1 MVKQAFTSIALIMA
15 MLLVLA
21 SCGEEGQIESQ
32 SNDLDDAAEVSA
44 LSEVHEDTAVQEA
57 PSSES
62 TEPTY
67 MLRTKTMIQ
76 YPTSSEDTPFLAMT
90 SYSYDAQGNLL
101 EEQYESHGNDRDR
114 AYSTTYSYDESGN
127 ILSEECPAWDDLT
140 LYTYDAHGTLTA
152 KSEAT
157 RFGTF
162 YYEYLAYDEA
172 GRPTTVVERY
182 SEENKREN
190 AESGRDEA
198 DVITWKYSY
207 DAAGHTVSETKIY
220 SDAQGVLYTST
231 ITREYNPESG
241 LLLQE
246 IEDYTGRSLFYKTTT
261 SYTYDSWGN
270 VLRKEITD
278 QNGNTSYLTHTY
290 TYDLA
295 GNVLTDTC
303 TQVSG
308 TLISYASNGEVTN
321 YQYYPNVNS
330 TPTVT
335 NYSYDASGNCIATLN
350 FASFGITQN
359 SYLYDSHGNLIQ
371 EENGY
376 YASDGSTQQSR
387 VVTSYEY
394 IAVP

>member
-1 MVKQAFTSIALIMA
+1 
-15 MLLVLA
+15 
-21 SCGEEGQIESQ
+21 
-32 SNDLDDAAEVSA
+32 
-44 LSEVHEDTAVQEA
+44 
-57 PSSES
+57 
-62 TEPTY
+62 
-67 MLRTKTMIQ
+67 MIQ
-76 YPTSSEDTPFLAMT
+76 YPTSSEESPFVAT
-90 SYSYDAQGNLL
+90 TTYSYDAQGNLL

-127 ILSEECPAWDDLT
+127 ILSEECPAWRRRI

-198 DVITWKYSY
+198 DVITRKYSY

-295 GNVLTDTC
+295 GNVISRSTGNDGDGLLEYRYGNNGELTEILYNGTAIYHC
-303 TQVSG
+303 GYTQRGKLAYETFGNCMRSSYKYNTADYLTEING
-308 TLISYASNGEVTN
+308 TWLSQKISYFEGTRAKKGGQIAGVQTRTYKDGNRS
-321 YQYYPNVNS
+321 S
-330 TPTVT
+330 TGLSMYRGQTV
-335 NYSYDASGNCIATLN
+335 
-350 FASFGITQN
+350 
-359 SYLYDSHGNLIQ
+359 
-371 EENGY
+371 
-376 YASDGSTQQSR
+376 
-387 VVTSYEY
+387 
-394 IAVP
+394 

>member
-1 MVKQAFTSIALIMA
+1 MVKQAFTSIALIIA

-21 SCGEEGQIESQ
+21 GCGEEGQIESQ
-32 SNDLDDAAEVSA
+32 SNGLDSAAEAPA
-44 LSEVHEDTAVQEA
+44 LSETQEDTAEQGEQPFEDA
-57 PSSES
+57 
-62 TEPTY
+62 EPTY

-76 YPTSSEDTPFLAMT
+76 YPTSSEESPFVAT
-90 SYSYDAQGNLL
+90 TTYSYDAQGNLL

-114 AYSTTYSYDESGN
+114 VYSTTYSYDESGN

-172 GRPTTVVERY
+172 GRPITVVERY

-198 DVITWKYSY
+198 DVITRKYSY
-207 DAAGHTVSETKIY
+207 DDAGHTVFETNIY
-220 SDAQGVLYTST
+220 SDAAGVLYTST
-231 ITREYNPESG
+231 TTREYDPESG

-261 SYTYDSWGN
+261 SYTYDSRAN
-270 VLRKEITD
+270 VLRKETTD
-278 QNGNTSYLTHTY
+278 QNGNTYYLTHTY

-295 GNVLTDTC
+295 GNVLTDTR
-303 TQVSG
+303 TSVGGALYSFG
-308 TLISYASNGEVTN
+308 TNGEVTN
-321 YQYYPNVNS
+321 YQYYPNTDN
-330 TPTVT
+330 TPAVT
-335 NYSYDASGNCIATLN
+335 NYSYDVSGNCIATLN
-350 FASFGITQN
+350 FASIGITQN
-359 SYLYDSHGNLIQ
+359 TYLYDSHGNLIQ
-371 EENGY
+371 EESGY
-376 YASDGSTQQSR
+376 YASDGSTRQSR

>member
-1 MVKQAFTSIALIMA
+1 MVKQAFTSIALIIA

-21 SCGEEGQIESQ
+21 SCGEEGQIERQ
-32 SNDLDDAAEVSA
+32 SNDMDNAAEAPA
-44 LSEVHEDTAVQEA
+44 LSATQEEEKE
-57 PSSES
+57 ES

-76 YPTSSEDTPFLAMT
+76 YPTSSDESPFVAT
-90 SYSYDAQGNLL
+90 TTYSYDALGNLL
-101 EEQYESHGNDRDR
+101 EEQYESHGNERDR
-114 AYSTTYSYDESGN
+114 LYSTTYSYDESGKL
-127 ILSEECPAWDDLT
+127 ISMECPAWDELT
-140 LYTYDAHGTLTA
+140 LYTYDTHGILTA

-162 YYEYLAYDEA
+162 YYEYLTYDEA

-198 DVITWKYSY
+198 DVITRKYSY
-207 DAAGHTVSETKIY
+207 DDAGRTVSETEIY

-270 VLRKEITD
+270 VLREQTTD
-278 QNGNTSYLTHTY
+278 QDGNTYYLTHTY
-290 TYDLA
+290 TYVLA
-295 GNVLTDTC
+295 GSVLTDTRIS
-303 TQVSG
+303 VGGALYSFG
-308 TLISYASNGEVTN
+308 TNGEVTN
-321 YQYYPNVNS
+321 YQYYSNTNG

-335 NYSYDASGNCIATLN
+335 SYSYDASGNCIATLN
-350 FASFGITQN
+350 FSSIGITQN
-359 SYLYDSHGNLIQ
+359 TYLYDSNGNLIQ

-376 YASDGSTQQSR
+376 YASDGSTRQSR

>member
-1 MVKQAFTSIALIMA
+1 MVKQAFTSIALIIA

-32 SNDLDDAAEVSA
+32 SNDRDNAAEAPA
-44 LSEVHEDTAVQEA
+44 LSESKDDTATQGA
-57 PSSES
+57 LSSES

-67 MLRTKTMIQ
+67 KVHTKTMIQ
-76 YPTSSEDTPFLAMT
+76 HPTSSEESPFVAT
-90 SYSYDAQGNLL
+90 TIYSYDALGNLL
-101 EEQYESHGNDRDR
+101 EERYESHGNERDR
-114 AYSTTYSYDESGN
+114 LYSTTYSYDESGKL
-127 ILSEECPAWDDLT
+127 ISMECPAWDELT
-140 LYTYDAHGTLTA
+140 LYTYDTHGILTA

-162 YYEYLAYDEA
+162 YYEYLTYDEA

-198 DVITWKYSY
+198 DVITRKYSY
-207 DAAGHTVSETKIY
+207 DDAGRTVSETTIY

-231 ITREYNPESG
+231 ITRKYNPESG

-270 VLRKEITD
+270 VLREQTTD
-278 QNGNTSYLTHTY
+278 QDGNTYYLTHTY

-295 GNVLTDTC
+295 GSVLTDTRIS
-303 TQVSG
+303 VGGALYSFG
-308 TLISYASNGEVTN
+308 TNGEVTN
-321 YQYYPNVNS
+321 YQYYSNTNG

-335 NYSYDASGNCIATLN
+335 SYSYDASGNCIATLN
-350 FASFGITQN
+350 FSSTGITQN
-359 SYLYDSHGNLIQ
+359 TYLYDSNGNLIQ

-376 YASDGSTQQSR
+376 YASDGSTRQSR

>member
-1 MVKQAFTSIALIMA
+1 MVKQAFTSIALIIA

-21 SCGEEGQIESQ
+21 GCGEEGQIESQ
-32 SNDLDDAAEVSA
+32 SNGLDSAAEAPA
-44 LSEVHEDTAVQEA
+44 LSETQEDTAEQGEQPFEDA
-57 PSSES
+57 
-62 TEPTY
+62 EPTY

-76 YPTSSEDTPFLAMT
+76 YPTSSEESPFVAT
-90 SYSYDAQGNLL
+90 TTYSYDAQGNLL
-101 EEQYESHGNDRDR
+101 EEQYESHGNERDR
-114 AYSTTYSYDESGN
+114 LYSTTYSYDESGKL
-127 ILSEECPAWDDLT
+127 ISMECPAWDELT
-140 LYTYDAHGTLTA
+140 LYTYDTHGILTA

-162 YYEYLAYDEA
+162 YYEYLTYDEA

-198 DVITWKYSY
+198 DVITRKYSY
-207 DAAGHTVSETKIY
+207 DNAGHTVFETNIY
-220 SDAQGVLYTST
+220 SDAAGVLYTST
-231 ITREYNPESG
+231 ITREYDPESG

-261 SYTYDSWGN
+261 SYTYDSRGN
-270 VLRKEITD
+270 VLREETTD
-278 QNGNTSYLTHTY
+278 QNGNTYYLTHTY

-295 GNVLTDTC
+295 GNMLTDTC
-303 TQVSG
+303 TSVG
-308 TLISYASNGEVTN
+308 GALISFASNGEVTN
-321 YQYYPNVNS
+321 YQYYPNANG
-330 TPTVT
+330 TPTVSSH
-335 NYSYDASGNCIATLN
+335 SYDVSGNCIATLT
-350 FASFGITQN
+350 FASTGITQN
-359 SYLYDSHGNLIQ
+359 TYLYDSNGNLIQ

-376 YASDGSTQQSR
+376 YASDGSTRQSR

>member
-1 MVKQAFTSIALIMA
+1 MVKQAFTSIALIIA

-21 SCGEEGQIESQ
+21 SCGEEGQIERQ
-32 SNDLDDAAEVSA
+32 SNDMDNAAEAPA
-44 LSEVHEDTAVQEA
+44 LSATQEEEKE
-57 PSSES
+57 ES

-76 YPTSSEDTPFLAMT
+76 YPTSSDESPFVAT
-90 SYSYDAQGNLL
+90 TTYSYDALGNLL
-101 EEQYESHGNDRDR
+101 EEQYESHGNERDR
-114 AYSTTYSYDESGN
+114 LYSTTYSYDESGKL
-127 ILSEECPAWDDLT
+127 ISMECPAWDELT
-140 LYTYDAHGTLTA
+140 LYTYDTHGILTA

-162 YYEYLAYDEA
+162 YYEYLTYDEA

-198 DVITWKYSY
+198 DVITRKYSY
-207 DAAGHTVSETKIY
+207 DDAGRTVSETEIY

-261 SYTYDSWGN
+261 AYTYDLWGN
-270 VLRKEITD
+270 ILRKEITD

-321 YQYYPNVNS
+321 YQYYPNTNS

-335 NYSYDASGNCIATLN
+335 NYSYDASGNCIATLT
-350 FASFGITQN
+350 FASTGITQN
-359 SYLYDSHGNLIQ
+359 TYLYDSNGNLIQ

-376 YASDGSTQQSR
+376 YASDGSTRQSR